1 MMHRSS
7 GMTELCRR
15 FRHEYAWAICCI
27 PALGGF
33 SYGFTFALNGL
44 IVVQVRA
51 CFSPWSRCTQY
62 MYTSRSGNELGVN
75 DEVPSPHVM
84 CAQDSFINHFC
95 VGTYGD
101 HDSCYKLT
109 TAAQLHDWVAFK
121 VRLVKI
127 MARYSS
133 HACFIL
139 LSIHVFVCGSQT
151 QFVATLVLGAMLG
164 TMLRSVYA
172 CPDRV

>member
-1 MMHRSS
+1 
-7 GMTELCRR
+7 
-15 FRHEYAWAICCI
+15 
-27 PALGGF
+27 
-33 SYGFTFALNGL
+33 
-44 IVVQVRA
+44 
-51 CFSPWSRCTQY
+51 
-62 MYTSRSGNELGVN
+62 
-75 DEVPSPHVM
+75 M

-133 HACFIL
+133 DTCFIL
-139 LSIHVFVCGSQT
+139 LSTRVLLRDLQT

-172 CPDRV
+172 CPDRI